1 MPDIAVVFG
10 NGAVAGEEA
19 CLGDVHKALLAPA
32 QRVAGVIAQG
42 LPLAHNIGIEVRQ
55 GLEPVLADQLI
66 VQAGQVFGVTSG
78 QHLRPGEKADGTADV
93 GIALHPLGGV
103 VIAHGIAVDD
113 LIGGLAEDVDILFS
127 HLLADLHVG
136 TVHGAEGQRTVQHEL
151 HVAGAGSLLGSKA
164 DLLGQVAGRD
174 QLFGSGNVVVLDEH
188 DL

>member
-66 VQAGQVFGVTSG
+66 VQAGQVFGVSSASSSYMVRSRSSWMSKG
-78 QHLRPGEKADGTADV
+78 ASLAPQEIRMDF
-93 GIALHPLGGV
+93 
-103 VIAHGIAVDD
+103 AV
-113 LIGGLAEDVDILFS
+113 LPA
-127 HLLADLHVG
+127 A
-136 TVHGAEGQRTVQHEL
+136 
-151 HVAGAGSLLGSKA
+151 SL
-164 DLLGQVAGRD
+164 
-174 QLFGSGNVVVLDEH
+174 
-188 DL
+188 